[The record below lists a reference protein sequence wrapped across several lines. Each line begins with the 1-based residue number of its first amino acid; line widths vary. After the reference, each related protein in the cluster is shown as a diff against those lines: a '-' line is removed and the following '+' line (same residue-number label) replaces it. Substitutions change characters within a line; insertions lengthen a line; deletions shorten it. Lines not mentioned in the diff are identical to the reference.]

1 MATPDVSIP
10 ALPNGTAS
18 HSKSSVASHVEELPL
33 KKDPPADL
41 PYPRLVNENGTR
53 DDFDLEDH
61 PIDEVR
67 PLKVAI
73 VGTGLAG
80 VTAGVILLHKV
91 PKIQLTII
99 DKNADVGGTWFENIY
114 PGVRCDVPSVVYQST
129 FEPKNDWSDEFA
141 TGAEIRD
148 YWQGIAR
155 KHGLY
160 DLIRFKTQI
169 QRAEWDPLRSQWKLT
184 TENLDTNEVADEH
197 YDFFLPAIGHFNAWK
212 IPDFPGIDTYKGFL
226 RHSSHWD
233 PSFDPT
239 NKRIAVI
246 GNGASGIQILPE
258 LRKHAARIDHYARSP
273 TWIAGSLGGLERQ
286 AEAMPFSPEQR
297 TAFKDEKSYLV
308 FRKALENTYWNR
320 FPSVIKGGPENEA
333 ARDNFIALMAKRL
346 QGRTDLLEQLVPDF
360 APHCRRLTPGP
371 GYLEALAQPNVEL
384 IRKPIARFTETGIVA
399 EDGTLREVDAV
410 ICCTGAN
417 THFAPVFPVISG
429 EYDLSK
435 DWLPEG
441 KFGFPYTYLGLSVP
455 HFPNLLLM
463 YGPSAAAVSGTV
475 PQSAETAATYH
486 ARLLRKVSWQGYRT
500 AEPRAAAADDFVRYA
515 DAFFPKTVFS
525 GNCSSWYNGGRPGGR
540 IHGIW
545 PGSGAHLNWARRE
558 TRWED
563 WEWGFGEDEEADGE
577 GKGWRHN
584 RFAWLGNGRMSKEFV
599 EGADLL
605 SWMQLPSQI
614 DLRDYHERWWDA

>member
-1 MATPDVSIP
+1 MAPLRIP
-10 ALPNGTAS
+10 SRLLLPTSRNM
-18 HSKSSVASHVEELPL
+18 SSPCLLRRNHNQRPIS
-33 KKDPPADL
+33 
-41 PYPRLVNENGTR
+41 N
-53 DDFDLEDH
+53 DFDLEDH
-61 PIDEVR
+61 PVDEVR
-67 PLKVAI
+67 PLKVAL

-91 PKIQLTII
+91 PKIRLTII

-148 YWQGIAR
+148 YWQSVAR

-160 DLIRFKTQI
+160 DLIRFKTEI

-184 TENLDTNEVADEH
+184 TENLDTNQVTDEH
-197 YDFFLPAIGHFNAWK
+197 YDFFITAIGHFNAWK

-258 LRKHAARIDHYARSP
+258 LQKHASRIDHYARSP

-286 AEAMPFSPEQR
+286 PGPMPFSPEQLA
-297 TAFKDEKSYLV
+297 AFKDEESYFA
-308 FRKALENTYWNR
+308 FRKALESTYWNR
-320 FPSVIKGGPENEA
+320 FSTVFKDGPENAA

-384 IRKPIARFTETGIVA
+384 IRTPIARFTETGIVT
-399 EDGTLREVDAV
+399 EDGTVREVDAV
-410 ICCTGAN
+410 VCCTGAN
-417 THFAPVFPVISG
+417 THFAPIFPIVSG
-429 EYDLSK
+429 EYDLSR

-463 YGPSAAAVSGTV
+463 YGPSAAAVSGTI

-486 ARLLRKVSWQGYRT
+486 ARVLRKVSRQGYRT
-500 AEPRAAAADDFVRYA
+500 AVPRVDAADDFVRYA

-525 GNCSSWYNGGRPGGR
+525 GTCRSWYNGGRPGGR
-540 IHGIW
+540 VHGIW
-545 PGSGAHLNWARRE
+545 PGSGAHLNWTRRE

-563 WEWGFGEDEEADGE
+563 WEWGFGVEYDEQKRK
-577 GKGWRHN
+577 GKRGYN
-584 RFAWLGNGRMSKEFV
+584 RFAWLGNGRMSKEFE

-605 SWMQLPSQI
+605 SWMQLPSRI